1 MVLYLQILL
10 KRFQQNRKNQN
21 RKLKKYVKK
30 VIMLQNLLIIFHNN
44 QTNF

>member
-1 MVLYLQILL
+1 MALYQQILL

-30 VIMLQNLLIIFHNN
+30 AIMLQNLLIIFHNN

>member
-1 MVLYLQILL
+1 MALYLQILL
-10 KRFQQNRKNQN
+10 KQFQQNIKNKN
-21 RKLKKYVKK
+21 LKLKKYVKK

>member
-10 KRFQQNRKNQN
+10 KQFQQNRKNQN